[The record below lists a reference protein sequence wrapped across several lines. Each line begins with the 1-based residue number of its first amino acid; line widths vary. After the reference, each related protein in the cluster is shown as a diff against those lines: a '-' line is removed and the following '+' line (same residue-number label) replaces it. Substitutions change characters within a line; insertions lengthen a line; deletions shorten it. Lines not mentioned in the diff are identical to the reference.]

1 MPNELALQ
9 PVLNVF
15 ACRTSLFG
23 LGDDLGD
30 FIIRELPKA
39 KVKERSILCVTS
51 KIMSLAERAV
61 ISRSEISKAEL
72 VRKEA
77 DIFVSENDYGTGLTI
92 KQGLLIAAAGIDE
105 SNSRDDAYILYPRNP
120 YASTQQ
126 LHVRLSSHYGLKEL
140 GIIITDSHTQ
150 PLRRGVTGIGI
161 AHWGFNAVQTRVG
174 TRDLFGREL
183 KMTFINALDALAV
196 AAVFVMGEGD
206 ESSPLALIEGA
217 KVQFKSGTSTPDEVQ
232 IRWEEDLYRPLF
244 SRWIEKSPLK

>member
-1 MPNELALQ
+1 
-9 PVLNVF
+9 
-15 ACRTSLFG
+15 
-23 LGDDLGD
+23 
-30 FIIRELPKA
+30 
-39 KVKERSILCVTS
+39 
-51 KIMSLAERAV
+51 
-61 ISRSEISKAEL
+61 
-72 VRKEA
+72 
-77 DIFVSENDYGTGLTI
+77 
-92 KQGLLIAAAGIDE
+92 
-105 SNSRDDAYILYPRNP
+105 
-120 YASTQQ
+120 
-126 LHVRLSSHYGLKEL
+126 LKEL

>member
-1 MPNELALQ
+1 MSKYVPLASSF
-9 PVLNVF
+9 NVS

-23 LGDDLGD
+23 LGEDLAS

-61 ISRSEISKAEL
+61 ISTSEISKAEL

-92 KQGLLIAAAGIDE
+92 KHGLLIAASGIDE
-105 SNSRDDAYILYPRNP
+105 SNSKDGAYILYPRDP
-120 YASTQQ
+120 YASTQK
-126 LHVRLSSHYGLKEL
+126 LHARLISHYGLKEF
-140 GIIITDSHTQ
+140 GIILTDSHTQ
-150 PLRRGVTGIGI
+150 PLRRGVTGIGL
-161 AHWGFNAVQTRVG
+161 AHWGFNAVQKRVG
-174 TRDLFGREL
+174 TRDLYGREL
-183 KMTFINALDALAV
+183 KMTYINALDALAV

-206 ESSPLALIEGA
+206 ESSPLALVEGA
-217 KVQFKSGTSTPDEVQ
+217 KVQFNSGRCTPDEVQ

-244 SRWIEKSPLK
+244 SNLLQK